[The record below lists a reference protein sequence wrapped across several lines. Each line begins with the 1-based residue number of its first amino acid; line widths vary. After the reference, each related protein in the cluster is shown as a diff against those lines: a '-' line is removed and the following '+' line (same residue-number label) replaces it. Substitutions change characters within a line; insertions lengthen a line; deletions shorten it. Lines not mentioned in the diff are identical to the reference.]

1 MARLFGTDGVRGIA
15 NVELTCEMAYRLGQA
30 AAIYLGKTIVVGR
43 DTRRSG
49 DMLGAALSAGI
60 MSAGGTVLEAGI
72 IPTPGV
78 AYLTVK
84 LHADAGVVI
93 SASHNPFEHNGIKMF
108 SGEGFK
114 LSDALE
120 ARIEE
125 LILREGELPV
135 KTHGQIGQVM
145 SGSFA
150 AEYYLDHLAST
161 VENLEPL
168 RVLIDCANGAASAT
182 ARELL
187 PACTAW
193 RH

>member
-78 AYLTVK
+78 
-84 LHADAGVVI
+84 
-93 SASHNPFEHNGIKMF
+93 E
-108 SGEGFK
+108 
-114 LSDALE
+114 
-120 ARIEE
+120 
-125 LILREGELPV
+125 
-135 KTHGQIGQVM
+135 IGRAHV
-145 SGSFA
+145 
-150 AEYYLDHLAST
+150 
-161 VENLEPL
+161 
-168 RVLIDCANGAASAT
+168 
-182 ARELL
+182 
-187 PACTAW
+187 
-193 RH
+193 